1 MLEHGKRK
9 LIAALVYT
17 IGVFI
22 SCGILV
28 CVNKISGEEYVQGLA
43 SASYVVMAL
52 MGANVAKGYID
63 RGNNAAGDVDT
74 DDH

>member
-9 LIAALVYT
+9 LVAALVYT

-28 CVNKISGEEYVQGLA
+28 CVDKISGEEYVRGLA
-43 SASYVVMAL
+43 SASYVVIAL
-52 MGANVAKGYID
+52 LGANVAKGYID
-63 RGNNAAGDVDT
+63 GRKE
-74 DDH
+74 